1 MKDLISVV
9 TPVYGNKILVEKLY
23 KAILVSMS
31 KIDVDYEII
40 MVNDC
45 CPYGSGEEIE
55 RLAKLDNKI
64 KFIDLSRNFGQHIA
78 IKAGIDNAKG
88 DYIIVMDCDL
98 QDNPEDIPR
107 FYKKIKEGYDVVF
120 GERIAR
126 QDNIVKKLHS
136 WAFRLLYKQLSDF
149 YIEKKVGTYS
159 MITKEVASQISLINT
174 KNFEYGG
181 ALLYLGFKKAY
192 IPIKK
197 EERKIGTSG
206 YNFYKGIKLALGSII
221 QNSNKPLVFAVYC
234 SFAMLIFSFI
244 FVLKLV
250 YDKISHHTTLM
261 GWTSLMVSIFFI
273 AGLLFAYLALLGL
286 YVGNIFQETKSR
298 PVYTIKKKLNLK
310 QIIKK

>member
-107 FYKKIKEGYDVVF
+107 FYKKIKEGYYVVF

-159 MITKEVASQISLINT
+159 MITKEVASQLSLINT

-181 ALLYLGFKKAY
+181 ALTYLGFKKAY

-206 YNFYKGIKLALGSII
+206 YSFYKGIKLALGSII

-234 SFAMLIFSFI
+234 SFAMFIFSFI

>member
-9 TPVYGNKILVEKLY
+9 TPVYGNKLLVEKLY
-23 KAILVSMS
+23 KAILASMS

-55 RLAKLDNKI
+55 RLAGIDDKI
-64 KFIDLSRNFGQHIA
+64 KFIDLSRNFGQHMA

-107 FYKKIKEGYDVVF
+107 FYKKIKEGYDIVF

-126 QDNIVKKLHS
+126 QDNIVKKLSS

-159 MITKEVASQISLINT
+159 MITKEVASQLSLINT

-181 ALLYLGFKKAY
+181 ALTYLGFKKAY

-234 SFAMLIFSFI
+234 SFTMFIFSFI